1 MQKMTGNC
9 RSVICSAGLTIDIT
23 FYFNQNAK
31 MLCLNIKNTTI
42 DLSKLH
48 VFENKVFCENS
59 HNQIQLFPKSKL
71 HQICKTA
78 MDI

>member
-1 MQKMTGNC
+1 MFKYQK
-9 RSVICSAGLTIDIT
+9 
-23 FYFNQNAK
+23 Q
-31 MLCLNIKNTTI
+31 TI

-48 VFENKVFCENS
+48 LFENKVFCENS